1 MSAGRPGIEKSRS
14 IEDLQHMRL
23 MVLLGEQ
30 VRDKGVM
37 RAARDLNV
45 DQRTLAAGL
54 ETGRLSRRLRGA
66 LEKALLEGG
75 GSPAAEQRA
84 RNDALAGRVERLE
97 GQVKE
102 MGAEMSRGL
111 AAVQDEMR
119 ALRDEHDRVA
129 GRLARLEGGEDGREE
144 AEEADEEVRIGSA
157 RPPSRKTRLRR
168 EFPELVTVDPAAD
181 DEDVFGEA
189 WPLVREWREIKDTH
203 PSRGKG
209 LEWLRGEERRLAVE
223 LALLEEHELTLP
235 PETYPLKG
243 LDRGGQVNWRWKA
256 LDDTRRVLKRK
267 ELLLRAA
274 PVTHRGPVA
283 RVAGGGVGRHAGYL
297 S

>member
-30 VRDKGVM
+30 VRDKGIM

-45 DQRTLAAGL
+45 DHRTLAAGL

-97 GQVKE
+97 GQVEE

-111 AAVQDEMR
+111 AAVQDEVR
-119 ALRDEHDRVA
+119 ALRDEQDRA
-129 GRLARLEGGEDGREE
+129 GRRLARLEGGEDGREE
-144 AEEADEEVRIGSA
+144 AEEEDEEEAEEEVRTGTA
-157 RPPSRKTRLRR
+157 RPPGRSTRLRR
-168 EFPELVTVDPAAD
+168 EFPDLVTVDPAED

-189 WPLVREWREIKDTH
+189 WPLVREWREIKESH

-223 LALLEEHELTLP
+223 LALLEEHGLTLP

-243 LDRGGQVNWRWKA
+243 LDRGGQVNWRWTA
-256 LDDTRRVLKRK
+256 LDDTRRVLKRE
-267 ELLLRAA
+267 ELLLRLRRLLT
-274 PVTHRGPVA
+274 VGLWRG
-283 RVAGGGVGRHAGYL
+283 
-297 S
+297 